1 MTVEDALEE
10 LAHDHE
16 DINRQVLDIG
26 ARLASN
32 EVAVA
37 SKARLDDLREQ
48 LFLHFA
54 REEEGLFPFVVDH
67 FPDLADRVR
76 QMETAHDAICGAV
89 ARMCHL
95 LAAGQNLIQLRPLFD
110 RFELAYAGHA
120 KVEAELLHSLRKRVD
135 ADQRLALAELVRD
148 L

>member
-10 LAHDHE
+10 LSHDHE
-16 DINRQVLDIG
+16 DLNRQVLDIG
-26 ARLASN
+26 ARLVSDEPAASN
-32 EVAVA
+32 
-37 SKARLDDLREQ
+37 ARLVELREQ

-67 FPDLADRVR
+67 FPDLVDRVR

-89 ARMCHL
+89 ARMCHM
-95 LAAGQNLIQLRPLFD
+95 LAAGTNPLALTPVFE

-120 KVEAELLHSLRKRVD
+120 KVEAELLFSLRKRVD

>member
-1 MTVEDALEE
+1 VTVEDALEE

-16 DINRQVLDIG
+16 DINRQVLEIG
-26 ARLASN
+26 AGLAGH
-32 EVAVA
+32 EPVA

-95 LAAGQNLIQLRPLFD
+95 LAAGQHPSSLKPLFD